1 MKNGALDQYLTE
13 KNQADDA
20 QDLIGRLLFEL
31 IGIKRDGDARNASQ
45 AESLRTE
52 IRSGRKEQATYARSD
67 ELDREIA
74 HTILRDIR
82 KEIKEKDIDLS
93 EVVDTLKLIIESQ
106 RAEVSKV
113 SETIEASSE
122 KRSEEAEHITSEIRN
137 AVESIGKI
145 LEENKPKEVV
155 FDELLESNE
164 AGFAVLGKLIV
175 SLTKTVKEQ
184 KYPEKVEVH
193 GEVSLKKPSWWKDFS
208 FSWDPLKEILDP
220 IKALIEKIASWEM
233 PKLPLSKDGRIRVEV
248 DRVGGGGW
256 FGGASSSS
264 GTGGGGDA
272 SEATLQAILAAL
284 DTVETKLQ
292 AISDNTDEL
301 EIKADSVNLNT
312 DTLEA
317 KTQEV
322 SDRVGEISATPTA
335 NTVQDRLKGIK
346 TVLDAISVSVD
357 GLEANTTGLA
367 SETTLVAVRDYLDT
381 VETKL
386 QSLIDKSAGSSIIK
400 KTVALTES
408 GTVHDPESG
417 KKIRIFSIKFSLS
430 ATMTDVAF
438 KFAANSAFEKY
449 LTPKAGGLYG
459 SNIHPDYVEGATD
472 EVLNCDITGT
482 GTVQVNIEYVEI

>member
-31 IGIKRDGDARNASQ
+31 ISIKRDGDARNASQ
-45 AESLRTE
+45 AESLRAE

-93 EVVDTLKLIIESQ
+93 EVVDTLKILIESE

-113 SETIEASSE
+113 SETLEASSE
-122 KRSEEAEHITSEIRN
+122 KRSEEAEHIASEIRN
-137 AVESIGKI
+137 AADAIGKI

-164 AGFAVLGKLIV
+164 AGFAVLGRLIV

-193 GEVSLKKPSWWKDFS
+193 GEISLKKPSWWKDFS

-233 PKLPLSKDGRIRVEV
+233 PKLPLSKDGRIKVEV
-248 DRVGGGGW
+248 DRVGGGWLSGI
-256 FGGASSSS
+256 SSSP

-292 AISDNTDEL
+292 AISDNTDQL

-312 DTLEA
+312 DTLET
-317 KTQEV
+317 KTQDVSDRIGEV
-322 SDRVGEISATPTA
+322 SDNPTA
-335 NTVQDRLKGIK
+335 NTVQERLKGIK
-346 TVLDAISVSVD
+346 TMLDAISAAVD

-367 SETTLVAVRDYLDT
+367 SEATLIAVRDYLDT

-386 QSLIDKSAGSSIIK
+386 QSLIDKSAGSGIIK

-408 GTVHDPESG
+408 GTVHDPAAG
-417 KKIRIFSIKFSLS
+417 KKIRLYSIKFSLS

-438 KFAANSAFEKY
+438 KFASGSAFEKY
-449 LTPKAGGLYG
+449 LTPKAGGVYG
-459 SNIHPDYVEGATD
+459 SNIHPDYVEGAAD